1 MQLMPLIRIF
11 KYVFFFQ
18 SLNRR
23 MFYSLVASSFLLEA
37 PQSDPP
43 GKASLRY
50 RVALIHGYVSGCA
63 LLHFRAS
70 FGLLLDDLH

>member
-1 MQLMPLIRIF
+1 
-11 KYVFFFQ
+11 
-18 SLNRR
+18 

-50 RVALIHGYVSGCA
+50 RVSLIHGYVSGCA